1 MSLVRSIAK
10 NTLIQ
15 IAGKGV
21 STLLGLLAVSILT
34 RAMGA
39 EKFGWYST
47 AIGFLQ
53 FVAVLTDFG
62 FTVVTAK
69 MLSEPNFDKR
79 KLLNNLF
86 TWRLITALA
95 SQSLAVGAIWLFP
108 YSSTI
113 KIATLILALSYIPN
127 ILNQV
132 FTGYYQTKLRV
143 DIQMAGEVL
152 GRMALVVGF
161 WLAVKGNLDFFPMMW
176 VVAIAAWIYTI
187 YIWRKSGGV
196 APRIDKEETKAIFQ
210 KMWPVAIGVI
220 FNAFYLQGDRLI
232 LPLYANA
239 VEVGLYSAAYR
250 VLDILSQ
257 VAFMTMGIM
266 LPLLTFSWSRGL
278 YDEFKKHYQLSFDL
292 MLIVLA
298 PMVVGVIALAAPIMG
313 LIFGSEFTAGGPIL
327 ALLSVA
333 VFGICF
339 GSTFSQ
345 MALAI
350 NKQKQATLI
359 FGADAVLSVI
369 AYFIFIP
376 RFGMLGA
383 AYVTIFSELFAG
395 LGFFLLCAYHTR
407 LWPKITTALKVALA
421 SSIMGIL
428 LYYLQAINIVILI
441 LLGVLI
447 YASLVILFRIVSIQT
462 LKEVLY
468 AKTDQNTKVVV

>member
-161 WLAVKGNLDFFPMMW
+161 WLAG
-176 VVAIAAWIYTI
+176 
-187 YIWRKSGGV
+187 
-196 APRIDKEETKAIFQ
+196 
-210 KMWPVAIGVI
+210 
-220 FNAFYLQGDRLI
+220 
-232 LPLYANA
+232 
-239 VEVGLYSAAYR
+239 
-250 VLDILSQ
+250 
-257 VAFMTMGIM
+257 
-266 LPLLTFSWSRGL
+266 
-278 YDEFKKHYQLSFDL
+278 
-292 MLIVLA
+292 
-298 PMVVGVIALAAPIMG
+298 
-313 LIFGSEFTAGGPIL
+313 
-327 ALLSVA
+327 
-333 VFGICF
+333 
-339 GSTFSQ
+339 
-345 MALAI
+345 
-350 NKQKQATLI
+350 
-359 FGADAVLSVI
+359 
-369 AYFIFIP
+369 
-376 RFGMLGA
+376 
-383 AYVTIFSELFAG
+383 
-395 LGFFLLCAYHTR
+395 
-407 LWPKITTALKVALA
+407 
-421 SSIMGIL
+421 
-428 LYYLQAINIVILI
+428 
-441 LLGVLI
+441 
-447 YASLVILFRIVSIQT
+447 
-462 LKEVLY
+462 
-468 AKTDQNTKVVV
+468 